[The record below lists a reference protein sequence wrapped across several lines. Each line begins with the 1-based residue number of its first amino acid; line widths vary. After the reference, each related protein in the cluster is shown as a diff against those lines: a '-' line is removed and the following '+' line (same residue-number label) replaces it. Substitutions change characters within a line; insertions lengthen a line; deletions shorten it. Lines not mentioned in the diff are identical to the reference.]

1 MPAYVPL
8 LHVAETV
15 VRVTVLDGRAL
26 AIGALLLAIAVALIW
41 APRES
46 GRRAVRARRVRS
58 RQGLVRG
65 VVLGLALLAVL
76 PSVLPYD
83 HLLVTAHAGHEET
96 HELHCHGAPGSCADA
111 PLPSGPGQMLGADP
125 LIVVPA
131 MLSLAL
137 LLVVLPLRGVTRPP
151 ELRPPLR
158 AASI

>member
-1 MPAYVPL
+1 MPAYLPL

-15 VRVTVLDGRAL
+15 VRATVLDGRILVLGAL
-26 AIGALLLAIAVALIW
+26 ALAVALVFIW
-41 APRES
+41 APRS
-46 GRRAVRARRVRS
+46 DGRIVMRERHWRGLAR
-58 RQGLVRG
+58 GAA
-65 VVLGLALLAVL
+65 LGLALFAVL

-83 HLLVTAHAGHEET
+83 HLLVTAHAGHEDT

-137 LLVVLPLRGVTRPP
+137 LVVVLPLSSVSRRP

-158 AASI
+158 LASN